1 MFSLL
6 RIKISQLSLQHIPRS
21 KIHKMRIAIVEDEY
35 LASSYLKS
43 ILEQQD
49 ILAIT
54 EITVL
59 KSVKEAVLFFS
70 ENKVDLAFMDIHL
83 GDGKSLEI
91 FEKTIVSCPIIF
103 VTAYDSYAISVFKHF
118 TIDYLLKPFE
128 ESELL
133 EALHKFKKIKDS
145 FNGNATLQSLVAL
158 ENQENNKIKHHFLVN
173 HGYKMISINEAEIT
187 YFSATGKH
195 LFIHIKSGNS
205 YLYNNTLTEI
215 IHNLDPF
222 HFFKINRKYIVRR
235 DIIKEVV
242 KHSNQKVE
250 LILNVPSV
258 ENDAIFISKKEIN
271 NFKNWLDQ

>member
-1 MFSLL
+1 M
-6 RIKISQLSLQHIPRS
+6 K
-21 KIHKMRIAIVEDEY
+21 IAIVEDEH

-49 ILAIT
+49 VLSIDAIS
-54 EITVL
+54 VL
-59 KSVKEAVLFFS
+59 KSVKEAVTFFS

-91 FEKTIVSCPIIF
+91 FEKADISCPVIF

-128 ESELL
+128 EEELL
-133 EALHKFKKIKDS
+133 EALQKFKKIKDS
-145 FNGNATLQSLVAL
+145 FNSNSTLQSLVAI
-158 ENQENNKIKHHFLVN
+158 ENPESNKIQRHFLVN
-173 HGYKMISINEAEIT
+173 HGYKMISINENEIT
-187 YFSATGKH
+187 YFAATGKH

-205 YLYNNTLTEI
+205 YLYNSTLTEI
-215 IHNLDPF
+215 INSLDPF
-222 HFFKINRKYIVRR
+222 HFFKINRKYIVNRES
-235 DIIKEVV
+235 IKEVI

-250 LILNVPSV
+250 LILTVPAAES
-258 ENDAIFISKKEIN
+258 DAIFISKKEIN